1 MMETQL
7 VNGLFVGGEW
17 VGEASGGETF
27 DVLNPATGEA
37 VASLPDG
44 GREETQRAIDAAATV
59 QEAWGKTTAQH
70 RAGIL
75 RRAVAMM
82 HERSEHLARVM
93 TLEQGKPL
101 AESRGEIGYA
111 ASFLEWFAEEGRRVY
126 GQTVPAAF
134 PDKRIVVIKRPVGVT
149 AAITPWNFPSAMITR
164 KLGPALAAG
173 CTMVVKPSELTPLS
187 ALELAKIFEEAGL
200 PGGVLSVVCGTDPAE
215 ITAPIM
221 EDVRVRKLSFTGST
235 EVGKL
240 LMRQAADTVKRLSLE
255 LGGHAPFVVFEDA
268 DLDAAVEGAVASKM
282 RNMGQTCVAANRIY
296 VQKSV
301 ADEFANKLAAR
312 LDEMKVGDGFEE
324 GVEVGPLIE
333 PKALEKVERHVADA
347 KEKGATVLVG
357 GERPDGTSGTNGGGA
372 FYAPTVLTGADDS
385 MLVANEETFGPVAAI
400 LPFETEDEV
409 VRRANDTDYGL
420 AAYYYTRD
428 VGRVLRLA
436 ENLEYGILGANDGMP
451 STAQAP
457 FGGVKES
464 GIGREGGPQGID
476 EYLDVKY
483 VSLGGIS

>member
-1 MMETQL
+1 MLKTEL
-7 VNGLFVGGEW
+7 LDKLFVGGEW
-17 VGEASGGETF
+17 TGEASGGRTF
-27 DVLNPATGEA
+27 DVLNPASGEA
-37 VASLPDG
+37 VATLPDA
-44 GREETQRAIDAAATV
+44 GREEMRRAVDAASAV
-59 QEAWGKTTAQH
+59 QAEWGRTTAQY
-70 RAGIL
+70 RAGII
-75 RRAVAMM
+75 RAAVALM
-82 HERSEHLARVM
+82 HERNEHLARVM
-93 TLEQGKPL
+93 TLEQGKPV

-126 GQTVPAAF
+126 GQTIPAAF
-134 PDKRIVVIKRPVGVT
+134 PGKRIMVLKRPVGVT

-173 CTMVVKPSELTPLS
+173 CTMVIKPSELTPLS
-187 ALELAKIFEEAGL
+187 ALELARIFEECGL
-200 PGGVLSVVCGTDPAE
+200 PKGVLSVVCGTDPAE
-215 ITAPIM
+215 ITGAIM

-296 VQKSV
+296 VQSGV
-301 ADEFANKLAAR
+301 ADEFARKLAAR
-312 LDEMKVGDGFEE
+312 LGEMKVGDGFEE

-347 KEKGATVLVG
+347 KEKGATVLTG
-357 GERPDGTSGTNGGGA
+357 GGRPNGAANGGS

-400 LPFETEDEV
+400 LPFETEEEV
-409 VRRANDTDYGL
+409 VHRANDTDYGL

-428 VGRVLRLA
+428 LGGLLRLA
-436 ENLEYGILGANDGMP
+436 YNL
-451 STAQAP
+451 
-457 FGGVKES
+457 
-464 GIGREGGPQGID
+464 
-476 EYLDVKY
+476 
-483 VSLGGIS
+483 